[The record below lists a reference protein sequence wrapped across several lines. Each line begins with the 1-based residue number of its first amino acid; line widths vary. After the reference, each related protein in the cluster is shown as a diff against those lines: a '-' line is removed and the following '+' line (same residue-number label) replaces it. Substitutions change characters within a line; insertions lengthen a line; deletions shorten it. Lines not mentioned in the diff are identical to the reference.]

1 MPDVT
6 ITVSD
11 ALVAR
16 LNVLLA
22 EYNLRNLANL
32 TLRQWMQLHFRELA
46 IGRELAASAV
56 QIQEQA
62 QADVA
67 AAIQAEKERLLGLV

>member
-22 EYNLRNLANL
+22 EYNLRNQTNL

-46 IGRELAASAV
+46 IGRELSQSA
-56 QIQEQA
+56 QNIQTQA
-62 QADVA
+62 EADVA
-67 AAIQAEKERLLGLV
+67 AAIAAEKERLLGLV